1 MPYICKR
8 RTDIPDGI
16 LQVLDL
22 QPNESQRNLIYE
34 PPGQTKYVNDP
45 QNDTVAVA
53 SNVTSAEYKGVAAWL
68 IDTIEDS
75 GDGGALSA
83 TQANTIAAALLVAM
97 RSGAAMTTAAVNAI
111 IQATVAASGIG
122 VGSSVGTLAQL
133 LKILAGG
140 EWTVPAGTGA
150 NTGAGQYKVAAA
162 GSFTTGQYRATYDSG
177 ALQISIGEGHL
188 SQFIASTYEY
198 GGTTGAALVVYDD
211 DGSVMS

>member
-8 RTDIPDGI
+8 RSDIPDGI

-45 QNDTVAVA
+45 QNDTVVVA
-53 SNVTSAEYKGVAAWL
+53 ANITVGAKAGVAAWL

-97 RSGAAMTTAAVNAI
+97 RAGATMTTAAVNTI
-111 IQATVAASGIG
+111 IQLTVAASGIG
-122 VGSSVGTLAQL
+122 VGDSVGTLAQL
-133 LKILAGG
+133 LRILAGA
-140 EWTVPAGTGA
+140 EYVVPAGTGA
-150 NTGAGQYKVAAA
+150 NVGAAAFKDAAA
-162 GSFTTGQYRATYDSG
+162 GAFTTGQYRATYDSG
-177 ALQISIGEGHL
+177 ALNISLGEGHL
-188 SQFIASTYEY
+188 ASFISSAFEY
-198 GGTTGAALVVYDD
+198 GGTTGAALVVYSDT
-211 DGSVMS
+211 GTVMT